1 MTDEIHN
8 RLDLALK
15 SAVDAGHSSL
25 EFFRHQTLEVI
36 WKGDG
41 SPVSQADEK
50 AEGIIVDAIH
60 MQFPDDSIIGEEGT
74 EAEGSSGYHWIIDP
88 LDGTE
93 AFIRKIPIWGV
104 LIAIEK
110 GDEIVAGLVYM
121 PAQREL
127 AWASKGN
134 GCMWV
139 EETDDDELPALRERA
154 VNAHV
159 SNLVSLEDA
168 MISTTGQGAFYRS
181 NSIEKFMAMRN
192 ATRKDRGFG
201 HCWGHL
207 LVVTGRMD
215 LSFEP
220 KIQVW
225 DVAPFQIM
233 VTEAGG
239 KFSDF
244 IGNPTAHS
252 GNAVI
257 SNGHIHDAAIDA
269 MNKS

>member
-1 MTDEIHN
+1 MTDEIQK
-8 RLDLALK
+8 RLNLALEV
-15 SAVDAGHSSL
+15 AVHAGHSSL
-25 EFFRHQTLEVI
+25 EFFRHQSLDVI

-50 AEGIIVDAIH
+50 AEHIIVGAINA
-60 MQFPDDSIIGEEGT
+60 QFPDDSIIGEEGAA
-74 EAEGSSGYHWIIDP
+74 AEGDSGYHWIIDP

-104 LIAIEK
+104 LIAIEH

-127 AWASKGN
+127 AWASKDN

-139 EETDDDELPALRERA
+139 EETDNLELPELRKLA
-154 VNAHV
+154 VKAHV
-159 SNLVSLEDA
+159 SKLENLSEA
-168 MISTTGQGAFYRS
+168 MISTTGQGAFHRS
-181 NSIEKFMAMRN
+181 DSIEKFQKLRG

-220 KIQVW
+220 KIRVW
-225 DVAPFQIM
+225 DVAPFP
-233 VTEAGG
+233 
-239 KFSDF
+239 
-244 IGNPTAHS
+244 N
-252 GNAVI
+252 
-257 SNGHIHDAAIDA
+257 NGHG
-269 MNKS
+269 SWRQVQ